1 MQGFCEVAIS
11 NQHFILRREPS
22 EDLRLLLTKN
32 SNCTFNIRC
41 EVANAE
47 GYVGPGFLTINVA
60 NSVMLIS
67 LGDYV
72 LFLAFCRLAALPCL
86 SHQTLQ
92 IKGMAYSFK
101 SSLFNVENKKDSS
114 PWEMESPS
122 SVLQK
127 AFYILNQFCLRY

>member
-1 MQGFCEVAIS
+1 MSNTPTCECKSRKSCVKSFQINWFEVGHLLETILMQGFCEVAIS

-92 IKGMAYSFK
+92 IKRHG
-101 SSLFNVENKKDSS
+101 LF
-114 PWEMESPS
+114 
-122 SVLQK
+122 
-127 AFYILNQFCLRY
+127 I